1 MFRGDPAHTG
11 VNPGPAVRRSPELL
25 WRFKTGEEVTFSSPA
40 VVDGV
45 VYIGSYDHYLYAL
58 DATTGKQRWR
68 FKTGDEVY
76 SSPAVVG
83 GVVYIGSGDEYV
95 YALDA
100 ATGKQGWRF
109 QTGGYVL
116 SPPAVVDGVVYI
128 GSSGGYSYVYAIT
141 ED

>member
-68 FKTGDEVY
+68 F
-76 SSPAVVG
+76 
-83 GVVYIGSGDEYV
+83 
-95 YALDA
+95 
-100 ATGKQGWRF
+100 